1 MNLSLFEMFCPD
13 LLDSTEDWTLVLG
26 YARQDLYSQ
35 PSLKRLNF
43 FLRQKSHLSCPQ
55 VLNLPDSSWDYKQV
69 PPGQLVCSQLL
80 DLLMFLELM
89 FSAVTLIRNGFSY

>member
-43 FLRQKSHLSCPQ
+43 F
-55 VLNLPDSSWDYKQV
+55 
-69 PPGQLVCSQLL
+69 
-80 DLLMFLELM
+80 
-89 FSAVTLIRNGFSY
+89 I